1 MARTFDENERIKL
14 INAVGKYYL
23 YCDGI
28 PSCRKCVEHLKKG
41 GNSIS
46 TATVKDY
53 LDRFMKMNPAT
64 APIIYDIICGNKP
77 KTIDDESV
85 KNRVIIVS
93 NMIVRGFTIDD
104 IVFKTGY
111 TKDVVYNDVSKR
123 IYQIDVE
130 LALKVKDALEEH
142 KLDNLMHG
150 NDSYLSQTR
159 NDDGTFRK

>member
-28 PSCRKCVEHLKKG
+28 PSCRKCVEYLKKG

-93 NMIVRGFTIDD
+93 NMIVRVFNIDD
-104 IVFKTGY
+104 IVFKNGY
-111 TKDVVYNDVSKR
+111 TINIVY
-123 IYQIDVE
+123 
-130 LALKVKDALEEH
+130 
-142 KLDNLMHG
+142 
-150 NDSYLSQTR
+150 
-159 NDDGTFRK
+159 DDYYT